1 MDINEFLNEN
11 SDYINKADMLE
22 IIHKLRRMLIT
33 TDKRMSQTTSLYFLE
48 QLEHHIINGKYD
60 VKYAED
66 NQL

>member
-48 QLEHHIINGKYD
+48 QL
-60 VKYAED
+60 
-66 NQL
+66 